1 MSWTELDNDIQIAEH
16 KLKTI
21 LSLPE
26 NQEMH
31 VRYGRSDFRQ
41 AEIPYIDELTETA
54 LHKNESVEMP
64 IKIFL

>member
-1 MSWTELDNDIQIAEH
+1 VNEVLRTSLQLSNHTMSWTELDNDIQIAEH

-31 VRYGRSDFRQ
+31 VD
-41 AEIPYIDELTETA
+41 T
-54 LHKNESVEMP
+54 
-64 IKIFL
+64 KI

>member
-31 VRYGRSDFRQ
+31 VDTEDLISDKLQF
-41 AEIPYIDELTETA
+41 
-54 LHKNESVEMP
+54 P
-64 IKIFL
+64 ILMN